1 MVTIMQDGP
10 AFALIDRSG
19 DVVALASDED
29 EAKQLVG
36 EVAPDARVYAD
47 FDFWEQEEAV
57 ALAAN
62 AQVVQL
68 GAAKVRSAPAIAHTA
83 VAKAMGAAGRAS
95 GAAGG
100 ALIDIRDVLAMDE
113 QTAWE
118 ELEPLFATVRPGK
131 GRVKAYETPAKMAE
145 SLLGQNY
152 KTSKETPAALRSLV
166 RKASKASVGIACS
179 EADVLGLSL
188 LPHSM
193 SYHDPNVAEI
203 RKEMPTDYRVHE
215 MHDVQLNACTRAT
228 RECRASCLV
237 FSGRNLADDYNTVKK
252 YSLLQSLIHHP
263 VAFGRMLVA
272 AIERHRRIS
281 LGKNIYPL
289 VRLNVFSDLP
299 WETMFP
305 GLFEHFS
312 GDNFVQFY
320 DYTKVPARKVPENYD
335 LTFSFAGTKQN
346 MDDMDF
352 EVRQNRRRVAV
363 VFARVIERP
372 RGGERVE
379 VPAKT
384 AKGKRGLPKTFMG
397 LPVIDGDVSDMRSFD
412 EAPSVVGLRWKIPA
426 NQGVSLVDADIFIV
440 KGSMVGGHFVVS
452 ETPRH
457 TPDYSGVIS
466 DAAE

>member
-1 MVTIMQDGP
+1 
-10 AFALIDRSG
+10 
-19 DVVALASDED
+19 
-29 EAKQLVG
+29 
-36 EVAPDARVYAD
+36 
-47 FDFWEQEEAV
+47 
-57 ALAAN
+57 
-62 AQVVQL
+62 
-68 GAAKVRSAPAIAHTA
+68 
-83 VAKAMGAAGRAS
+83 
-95 GAAGG
+95 
-100 ALIDIRDVLAMDE
+100 
-113 QTAWE
+113 
-118 ELEPLFATVRPGK
+118 
-131 GRVKAYETPAKMAE
+131 VKAYETPAKMAE

-152 KTSKETPAALRSLV
+152 KTSKETPSSIRSIV
-166 RKASKASVGIACS
+166 RQASKATIGISCP

-193 SYHDPNVAEI
+193 SYHDPNVADI
-203 RKEMPTDYRVHE
+203 RAEMPIAYRVHE

-252 YSLLQSLIHHP
+252 YSLLQSLIRHP

-281 LGKNIYPL
+281 LKKHVYPL

-346 MDDMDF
+346 LDDMDF
-352 EVRQNRRRVAV
+352 EVKQNRRRVAV
-363 VFARVIERP
+363 VFAKVIERP
-372 RGGERVE
+372 REGAVVE

-384 AKGKRGLPKTFMG
+384 PKGKRGLPKTFMG

-412 EAPSVVGLRWKIPA
+412 QAPSVVGLRWKIPA
-426 NQGVSLVDADIFIV
+426 NQGVSLVDADLFIV
-440 KGSMVGGHFVVS
+440 KGYMVGGHFVVS

-457 TPDYSGVIS
+457 TPDYSGFVE